1 MHQVVGVLFSQQK
14 ILLRLDSN
22 WLTLQRFIQ
31 TVSIYSSN
39 KNNCQQLHTR
49 IVDHLIN

>member
-14 ILLRLDSN
+14 ILLRLDRN
-22 WLTLQRFIQ
+22 WLTLQQCIQ
-31 TVSIYSSN
+31 TDSMYSSN
-39 KNNCQQLHTR
+39 KNNCQQFHTR

>member
-14 ILLRLDSN
+14 ILLRLDRN
-22 WLTLQRFIQ
+22 WLNLQRFLQ
-31 TVSIYSSN
+31 TVSMYSSN
-39 KNNCQQLHTR
+39 KNNCQQFHTQ